1 MGASHLT
8 VALSF
13 CVSHSLALFLA
24 TVLLSECLLCA
35 HLCFVLTNCK
45 DAEKHREKPHR
56 HLCAHRPVLVNL
68 YILLCFLHFFLFT
81 SEKLDIIGTMEAP
94 GFFFLPFGL

>member
-1 MGASHLT
+1 MGAPHLT

-13 CVSHSLALFLA
+13 CVPHSLALFLA
-24 TVLLSECLLCA
+24 TVLLSDCLLPA

-81 SEKLDIIGTMEAP
+81 S
-94 GFFFLPFGL
+94 F